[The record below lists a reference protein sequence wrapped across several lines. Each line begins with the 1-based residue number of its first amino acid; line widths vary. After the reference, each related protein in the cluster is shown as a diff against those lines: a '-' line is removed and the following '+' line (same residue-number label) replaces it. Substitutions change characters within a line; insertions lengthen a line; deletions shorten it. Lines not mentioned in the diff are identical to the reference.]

1 MFNLDFTDSHQTTCP
16 VASGVYLM
24 TLPDSEVLSDKSQS
38 IKAGDGNVNTT
49 LPAANLRKQT
59 NDTVSPGGSKYGNR
73 RKKDRVNAMSQS

>member
-16 VASGVYLM
+16 VASGGYLM

-38 IKAGDGNVNTT
+38 IKSGDGNVNTT
-49 LPAANLRKQT
+49 LPAANLKKQT
-59 NDTVSPGGSKYGNR
+59 NDTVSLGGTKYGNR